1 MPKSNFTQAQKKNLL
16 PTDMLGLRHAN
27 LYFKSNL
34 REKQRDHPY
43 KSETPCNFLETLGLE
58 KKKKNP
64 NLQLLNKI
72 ISFKT
77 IVKVRKETLIERKPR
92 KSPGIEEK
100 KTLI

>member
-1 MPKSNFTQAQKKNLL
+1 MMQSLGPNCTFSLCFPLLTLSCPNRTSPKPKKKNLL

-58 KKKKNP
+58 K
-64 NLQLLNKI
+64 
-72 ISFKT
+72 
-77 IVKVRKETLIERKPR
+77 EKP
-92 KSPGIEEK
+92 
-100 KTLI
+100 